1 MSRELEIL
9 AKEYQS
15 KKATV
20 LRKDLNLYQ
29 TTMSTAASSFLR
41 EVETLAK
48 KEKQAIV
55 TIVALIA
62 EPEKK

>member
-29 TTMSTAASSFLR
+29 SSISTVTSGFLR
-41 EVETLAK
+41 DIEYQSK
-48 KEKQAIV
+48 KHRQANV
-55 TIVALIA
+55 TVVAIIQ
-62 EPEKK
+62 EIDQ